1 MEDFNLRNYLY
12 NNPLLEEEKEEEK
25 PKGKKS
31 KPKKSKEE
39 DINEDTNNS
48 EESGELDI
56 RLSDEA
62 DGPKVKKIGS
72 KYGLTFQVKYLGD
85 KDWWKH
91 SLDIGS
97 FKSWAHDMRDA
108 GIEYEITT
116 STFELPSID
125 LHVPVAAKYKLVK
138 EDVKEE
144 KLREYI
150 RGKITSILQ
159 EEEKE
164 DVDVEDEENVD
175 VDVKKEVDVEDTE
188 EEDITIDDE
197 ESEVETDIDVK
208 MPGGLDPAVETIQGL
223 LTKAQQEAE
232 KLGDP
237 KLLDQIGNTITFFTR
252 KHVVKGGLTELRKNK
267 K

>member
-12 NNPLLEEEKEEEK
+12 NNPLLEAEKGKEEKEDK
-25 PKGKKS
+25 KDVKSKGKK
-31 KPKKSKEE
+31 
-39 DINEDTNNS
+39 
-48 EESGELDI
+48 
-56 RLSDEA
+56 
-62 DGPKVKKIGS
+62 
-72 KYGLTFQVKYLGD
+72 
-85 KDWWKH
+85 KD
-91 SLDIGS
+91 
-97 FKSWAHDMRDA
+97 
-108 GIEYEITT
+108 
-116 STFELPSID
+116 
-125 LHVPVAAKYKLVK
+125 VK
-138 EDVKEE
+138 ED

-150 RGKITSILQ
+150 RGKITSIVQ
-159 EEEKE
+159 EAEEEDV

-175 VDVKKEVDVEDTE
+175 VDVEKDVDVEDTE

-208 MPGGLDPAVETIQGL
+208 MPGDIDPAVEMIQGL